1 MATIDSKPDT
11 LPMILTE
18 AMRERLQTAH
28 LWTAED
34 LFHFQ
39 NPPWRHE
46 LIQGVLYR
54 MPPTGF
60 DHGRIESLFSA
71 FLTIHVTTNQLGQ
84 VASGDP
90 GFIIAR
96 NPDTV
101 IAPDVAYISH
111 ESLKSAISTDRFLTI
126 APDLVAEIVS
136 PNDRPREVQEKVE
149 RWLQFGVRAVVV
161 IDPKS
166 QTVTVNSPSQQ
177 KALYG
182 PDDTMDL
189 NFVVSGFTLPIH
201 RIFQG

>member
-1 MATIDSKPDT
+1 MN
-11 LPMILTE
+11 LTE
-18 AMRERLQTAH
+18 ALRESVQTDH

-34 LFHFQ
+34 LLDFQ
-39 NPPWRHE
+39 NSPWQHE
-46 LIQGVLYR
+46 LIHGVLYR

-60 DHGRIESLFSA
+60 DHGRYESLFSA
-71 FLTIHVTTNQLGQ
+71 FLTIHVSTNQLGQ

-101 IAPDVAYISH
+101 IAPDVAYISN
-111 ESLKSAISTDRFLTI
+111 ERLKSAISTDRFLTI

-177 KALYG
+177 KILYG

>member
-11 LPMILTE
+11 RLMNLTE
-18 AMRERLQTAH
+18 ALRESVQTDH

-34 LFHFQ
+34 LLDFQ
-39 NPPWRHE
+39 NSPWQHE
-46 LIQGVLYR
+46 LVQGVLYR

-111 ESLKSAISTDRFLTI
+111 ERLKSAISTDRFLTI

-149 RWLQFGVRAVVV
+149 RWLQFGVQAVVV

-166 QTVTVNSPSQQ
+166 QTLTVHQSLDQ
-177 KALYG
+177 KRIYG
-182 PDDTMDL
+182 LDNTIDL
-189 NFVVSGFTLPIH
+189 NFVVPGFSLPM
-201 RIFQG
+201 RQLFP

>member
-11 LPMILTE
+11 RLMNLTE
-18 AMRERLQTAH
+18 ALRESVQTDH

-34 LFHFQ
+34 LLDFQ
-39 NPPWRHE
+39 NSPWQHE
-46 LIQGVLYR
+46 LVQGVLYR

-101 IAPDVAYISH
+101 IAPDIAYISH
-111 ESLKSAISTDRFLTI
+111 ERLKSAISTDRFLTI

-149 RWLQFGVRAVVV
+149 RWLQFGVQAVVV

-166 QTVTVNSPSQQ
+166 QTLTVHQSLDQ
-177 KALYG
+177 KRIYG
-182 PDDTMDL
+182 LDNTIDL
-189 NFVVSGFTLPIH
+189 NFVVPGFSLPM
-201 RIFQG
+201 RQLFP

>member
-1 MATIDSKPDT
+1 MATIESKPDAPT
-11 LPMILTE
+11 MDLTE
-18 AMRERLQTAH
+18 VSRERVKTDH

-34 LFHFQ
+34 LLDFQ
-39 NPPWRHE
+39 NSPWQHE
-46 LIQGVLYR
+46 LIHGVLYR

-60 DHGRIESLFSA
+60 DHGRYESLFSA
-71 FLTIHVTTNQLGQ
+71 FLTIHVSTNQLGQ

-101 IAPDVAYISH
+101 IAPDVAYISN
-111 ESLKSAISTDRFLTI
+111 ERLKSAISTDRFLTI

-166 QTVTVNSPSQQ
+166 RTVTVNSPSQQ
-177 KALYG
+177 KVLYVH
-182 PDDTMDL
+182 DDTMDL
-189 NFVVSGFTLPIH
+189 NFVVPGFTLPIH

>member
-11 LPMILTE
+11 RPMNLTE
-18 AMRERLQTAH
+18 AVREHVQTDH
-28 LWTAED
+28 LWTAKD
-34 LFHFQ
+34 LLDFQ
-39 NPPWRHE
+39 NSPWQHE
-46 LIQGVLYR
+46 LIHGVLYR

-71 FLTIHVTTNQLGQ
+71 FLTIHVSTNQLGQ

-166 QTVTVNSPSQQ
+166 QTVTMHQSLDQ
-177 KALYG
+177 KTIYG
-182 PDDTMDL
+182 LDNTIDL
-189 NFVVSGFTLPIH
+189 SFVMSGFSMPMRHLFP
-201 RIFQG
+201 

>member
-11 LPMILTE
+11 RPMNLTE
-18 AMRERLQTAH
+18 AMRESVQTDH

-34 LFHFQ
+34 LLDFQ
-39 NPPWRHE
+39 NSPWQHE
-46 LIQGVLYR
+46 LVQGVLYR

-111 ESLKSAISTDRFLTI
+111 ERLKSAISTDRFLTI

-136 PNDRPREVQEKVE
+136 PNDRTREVQEKVE

-166 QTVTVNSPSQQ
+166 QTVTVHQSLDHKTIYEFDN
-177 KALYG
+177 
-182 PDDTMDL
+182 TIEL
-189 NFVVSGFTLPIH
+189 NFVVPGFSLPM
-201 RIFQG
+201 RQLFP

>member
-1 MATIDSKPDT
+1 MATIDSKPDA
-11 LPMILTE
+11 PAMDLTQ
-18 AMRERLQTAH
+18 AVREHVQTDH

-39 NPPWRHE
+39 NPPWKHE

-71 FLTIHVTTNQLGQ
+71 FLTMHVSKHHLGR

-101 IAPDVAYISH
+101 IAPDVAYISN
-111 ESLKSAISTDRFLTI
+111 ERLKSATFTDRFLTI
-126 APDLVAEIVS
+126 APDLVAEVIS

-149 RWLQFGVRAVVV
+149 RWLQFGVVAVVV

-166 QTVTVNSPSQQ
+166 QTVTVHQSLDQ
-177 KALYG
+177 KTIYELHN
-182 PDDTMDL
+182 TMDL
-189 NFVVSGFTLPIH
+189 NFVVPGFSLPMRH
-201 RIFQG
+201 LFP

>member
-11 LPMILTE
+11 RLMNLTE
-18 AMRERLQTAH
+18 ALRESVQTDH

-34 LFHFQ
+34 LLDFQ
-39 NPPWRHE
+39 NSPWQHE

-101 IAPDVAYISH
+101 IAPDIAYISH
-111 ESLKSAISTDRFLTI
+111 ERLKSAISTDRFLTI

-149 RWLQFGVRAVVV
+149 RWLQFGVQAVVV

-166 QTVTVNSPSQQ
+166 QTLTVHQSLDQ
-177 KALYG
+177 KRIYG
-182 PDDTMDL
+182 LDNTIDL
-189 NFVVSGFTLPIH
+189 NFVVPGFSLPM
-201 RIFQG
+201 RQLFP

>member
-18 AMRERLQTAH
+18 AMREHLQTDH

-39 NPPWRHE
+39 NPPWQHE

-71 FLTIHVTTNQLGQ
+71 FLTIHVSKHHLGR

-101 IAPDVAYISH
+101 IAPDVAYVSN
-111 ESLKSAISTDRFLTI
+111 ERLKSAISTDRFLTI

-149 RWLQFGVRAVVV
+149 RWLQFGVVAVVV

-166 QTVTVNSPSQQ
+166 QTVTVHQSLDQ
-177 KALYG
+177 KTIYELH
-182 PDDTMDL
+182 DTVDL
-189 NFVVSGFTLPIH
+189 NFVVPEFSLPIKH
-201 RIFQG
+201 LFP